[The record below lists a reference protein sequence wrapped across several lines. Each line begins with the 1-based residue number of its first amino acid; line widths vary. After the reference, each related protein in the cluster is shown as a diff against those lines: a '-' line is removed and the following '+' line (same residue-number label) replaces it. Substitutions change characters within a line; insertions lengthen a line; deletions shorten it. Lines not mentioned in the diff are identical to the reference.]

1 VDVSPS
7 SGYLFRVLIPS
18 PRLVLIALSFAAA
31 TTAGAQSQPKP
42 FEALSR
48 TILEGRDSLVTLT
61 RQQVGLRYRL
71 GAKEPGK
78 AFDCSALV
86 QWVAGLFGQNL
97 PRTAAQQARSGIE
110 IPKDTA
116 QLLPGDL
123 LMFGR
128 GKRVTHVGIYVGEG
142 KYVHAAN
149 RRKGVIESDISKA
162 KPSYWKSVRRIFLD
176 ADSTQSDTLALTL
189 TPET

>member
-1 VDVSPS
+1 MIR
-7 SGYLFRVLIPS
+7 F
-18 PRLVLIALSFAAA
+18 PRPALLALGLALAA
-31 TTAGAQSQPKP
+31 TSGGQAQQSQPKP

-61 RQQVGLRYRL
+61 RQQVGLRYRF

-86 QWVAGLFGQNL
+86 QWVAGLFGRAL
-97 PRTAAQQARSGIE
+97 PRTAAQQAQTGLE
-110 IPKDTA
+110 VPKDTA

-123 LMFGR
+123 LMFGKGR
-128 GKRVTHVGIYVGEG
+128 KVTHVGIYVGEG

-149 RRKGVIESDISKA
+149 RRKGIIESDISKA
-162 KPSYWKSVRRIFLD
+162 KSTYWKSVRRIFV
-176 ADSTQSDTLALTL
+176 APDSAQPDTLPL
-189 TPET
+189 TPDT